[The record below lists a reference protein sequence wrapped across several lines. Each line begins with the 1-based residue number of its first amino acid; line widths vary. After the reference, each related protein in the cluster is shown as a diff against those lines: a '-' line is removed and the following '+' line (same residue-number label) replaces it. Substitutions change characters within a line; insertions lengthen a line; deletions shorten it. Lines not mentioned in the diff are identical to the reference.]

1 MEKYEIIFESENIL
15 YVKINENLINDY
27 LIMVNDPEV
36 QKGISRKAKIY
47 TYEQELEWVK
57 EKLNEDATIFS
68 MIEKETNEYIGN
80 VEIMD
85 IIENV
90 GEIGIAITSLK
101 QNKHYGQEAMKSII
115 NYALNIMNL
124 ENVDLNV
131 YKTNP
136 RAIHCYEKVGFIRD
150 GVGKAEED
158 IHMIYKKRR

>member
-1 MEKYEIIFESENIL
+1 MDKYEIIFESENIL
-15 YVKINENLINDY
+15 YIKINENLINDY

-80 VEIMD
+80 VEIMN

-90 GEIGIAITSLK
+90 GEIGI
-101 QNKHYGQEAMKSII
+101 AMKSII

-131 YKTNP
+131 HKTNP
-136 RAIHCYEKVGFIRD
+136 RAIHCYEKVGFKRD
-150 GVGKAEED
+150 GVGKTEED